1 MYRSSAAGYENKYST
16 IIAVLCLLLT
26 YTQAAI
32 NNSNNNGNSARPNGQ
47 YSSYQQNDAAAA
59 AVPTTYFTNNQN
71 QYVHN
76 NQQQQPHYQQQQQQQ
91 HYQQQSQQQQQHQQ
105 DFAKEK
111 DVLERFHHRFPDGS
125 YEFRYELA
133 DGTARYERGYFLIY
147 DKIKTLVVV
156 GYYSYR
162 QTDGR
167 YITVFYNA
175 DQNGYRQ
182 NQSITPQVYPNL
194 PRSIEVPQFKESID
208 YATERP
214 NKGRQ

>member
-1 MYRSSAAGYENKYST
+1 MCRISGANKMFAIIVFCCLASA
-16 IIAVLCLLLT
+16 

-32 NNSNNNGNSARPNGQ
+32 TNNSPRPNNQ
-47 YSSYQQNDAAAA
+47 YSGYQPNDASASA
-59 AVPTTYFTNNQN
+59 YFTNNQN

-76 NQQQQPHYQQQQQQQ
+76 NHIGSGSQQQQQQD
-91 HYQQQSQQQQQHQQ
+91 S
-105 DFAKEK
+105 AEK
-111 DVLERFHHRFPDGS
+111 NVLDRFHHRFPDGS

-194 PRSIEVPQFKESID
+194 PRSIEVPQFKESVD
-208 YATERP
+208 YATESP
-214 NKGRQ
+214 NKGRN

>member
-1 MYRSSAAGYENKYST
+1 MCRTSGTNTLAA
-16 IIAVLCLLLT
+16 IIVFCSLAFLSC
-26 YTQAAI
+26 TQAAV
-32 NNSNNNGNSARPNGQ
+32 SNNSARPNNQ
-47 YSSYQQNDAAAA
+47 YSSSYQQNDAAAS
-59 AVPTTYFTNNQN
+59 TYFTNNQN
-71 QYVHN
+71 QYTQN
-76 NQQQQPHYQQQQQQQ
+76 NRLGGGNQQNYQPQQQQQQQ
-91 HYQQQSQQQQQHQQ
+91 
-105 DFAKEK
+105 DVVKEK

-125 YEFRYELA
+125 YEFRYELT

-182 NQSITPQVYPNL
+182 NQSITPEVYPNL
-194 PRSIEVPQFKESID
+194 PRSIEVPQLHESVD
-208 YATERP
+208 YNTDRP
-214 NKGRQ
+214 NKGHKQF

>member
-1 MYRSSAAGYENKYST
+1 MCRT
-16 IIAVLCLLLT
+16 IFAFITFCCLALT
-26 YTQAAI
+26 CTQAAV
-32 NNSNNNGNSARPNGQ
+32 NSNSPRPNNQ
-47 YSSYQQNDAAAA
+47 YAASSQQSDASASA
-59 AVPTTYFTNNQN
+59 YFTNNQN
-71 QYVHN
+71 QYLHN
-76 NQQQQPHYQQQQQQQ
+76 NHIGSGTLQQQQQQQ
-91 HYQQQSQQQQQHQQ
+91 QQQQRPQPEPVT
-105 DFAKEK
+105 EK
-111 DVLERFHHRFPDGS
+111 NVLDRFDHRFPDGS

-133 DGTARYERGYFLIY
+133 DGTARYERGYFLVY
-147 DKIKTLVVV
+147 DKVKTLVVV

-194 PRSIEVPQFKESID
+194 PRSIEVPQFKESVD

-214 NKGRQ
+214 NKGHA

>member
-1 MYRSSAAGYENKYST
+1 MCRVSESNKLSALIVFCSLAL
-16 IIAVLCLLLT
+16 AC
-26 YTQAAI
+26 TQAAV
-32 NNSNNNGNSARPNGQ
+32 SNNSARPNNQ
-47 YSSYQQNDAAAA
+47 YSSSYQQNDAAAA
-59 AVPTTYFTNNQN
+59 TYFKNNQN
-71 QYVHN
+71 QYAQSSRLSGG
-76 NQQQQPHYQQQQQQQ
+76 NQQSYQPPQQQQQQQ
-91 HYQQQSQQQQQHQQ
+91 
-105 DFAKEK
+105 DVVKEK

-125 YEFRYELA
+125 YEFRYELT

-194 PRSIEVPQFKESID
+194 PRSIEVPQLHENVD
-208 YATERP
+208 YNTDRP

>member
-1 MYRSSAAGYENKYST
+1 MCRSRGTNKLSA
-16 IIAVLCLLLT
+16 IIVYCSLALA
-26 YTQAAI
+26 YTQAAVS
-32 NNSNNNGNSARPNGQ
+32 NNSALPNNQ
-47 YSSYQQNDAAAA
+47 YSSNYQQNDAAAS
-59 AVPTTYFTNNQN
+59 TYFPNNQK
-71 QYVHN
+71 QYAHSSRLSAG
-76 NQQQQPHYQQQQQQQ
+76 NQQNYQPSQQQQQQQ
-91 HYQQQSQQQQQHQQ
+91 
-105 DFAKEK
+105 DVVKEK

-125 YEFRYELA
+125 YEFRYELT

-182 NQSITPQVYPNL
+182 NQCEYTNYFMDGRSVNELKARNRKIFRRYLVLNL
-194 PRSIEVPQFKESID
+194 LKPVTVH
-208 YATERP
+208 AL
-214 NKGRQ
+214 